1 MAAARTSSAPDWRA
15 RVRELEGLVG
25 ATVAAAESPYV
36 EQVNPDAIRHF
47 ARAYGDDNPFY
58 SDPAYAAASARGEL
72 IAPPLFPIAT
82 GIPGPPD
89 ARRRAVHGPGMLRA
103 PPPAAASADRRPL
116 HAPHPGGPRLGAE
129 PSRQD

>member
-82 GIPGPPD
+82 GIPEPPD
-89 ARRRAVHGPGMLRA
+89 AGRRAVDVDELLGV
-103 PPPAAASADRRPL
+103 PPPAAPSADRWTL
-116 HAPHPGGPRLGAE
+116 HAPLTVGLRLGV
-129 PSRQD
+129 